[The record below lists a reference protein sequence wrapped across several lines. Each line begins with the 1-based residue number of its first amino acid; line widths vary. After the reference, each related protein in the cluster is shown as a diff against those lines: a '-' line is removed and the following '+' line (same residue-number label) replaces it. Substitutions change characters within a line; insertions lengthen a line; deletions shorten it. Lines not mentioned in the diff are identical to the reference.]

1 MTSKIYEFLLQQ
13 TWVFDRL
20 WYINSFSTEIVLH
33 THEQQTLLR
42 SHLFLI
48 DCMYDQFAFSVTTCE
63 HATIALSLLRDRRG
77 RYDIVLTDVHMP
89 DMDGF
94 KLLEIVGLEM
104 DLPVVS
110 EYLTQTQLPLI
121 SFMFISI
128 YRLLQVIEFQGMLR
142 LHISFKWIKK
152 KKNQR

>member
-1 MTSKIYEFLLQQ
+1 
-13 TWVFDRL
+13 
-20 WYINSFSTEIVLH
+20 
-33 THEQQTLLR
+33 
-42 SHLFLI
+42 
-48 DCMYDQFAFSVTTCE
+48 MYDQFAFSVTTCE

-128 YRLLQVIEFQGMLR
+128 YRLFQVIEFQGILR
-142 LHISFKWIKK
+142 LHISFKWTKNEESKVEVQKK
-152 KKNQR
+152 KSHKITSRSMETESRDGVDLIPSYHPSNSSHKKIKVLSILLS

>member
-1 MTSKIYEFLLQQ
+1 
-13 TWVFDRL
+13 
-20 WYINSFSTEIVLH
+20 
-33 THEQQTLLR
+33 
-42 SHLFLI
+42 
-48 DCMYDQFAFSVTTCE
+48 MYDQFALSVTTCE

-128 YRLLQVIEFQGMLR
+128 YRAYLFQVNEFEGILR
-142 LHISFKWIKK
+142 LHISLSG
-152 KKNQR
+152 